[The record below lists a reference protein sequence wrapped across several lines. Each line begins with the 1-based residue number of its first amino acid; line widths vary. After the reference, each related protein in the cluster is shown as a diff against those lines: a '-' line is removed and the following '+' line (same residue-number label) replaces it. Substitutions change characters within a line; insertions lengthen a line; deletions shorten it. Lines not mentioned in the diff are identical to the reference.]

1 MRWCCTCRNL
11 AALLCMRTMLFFPLH
26 FPLCSSDRSTCVAVL
41 TGPSQS
47 LLCHLKYQRAA
58 DASGVAVLYAGVTQ
72 GQSFACRAVGQPP
85 AQGDLLSSAHT
96 AHEASLCWRYVYDGN
111 APKHMEPFLS
121 QLSSLHRT
129 NSLWKSPRQFFRAPD
144 PAVP

>member
-1 MRWCCTCRNL
+1 M
-11 AALLCMRTMLFFPLH
+11 
-26 FPLCSSDRSTCVAVL
+26 AVL

-144 PAVP
+144 PAVPYHFSPPEYFTMLAGGACTELAGLVALHSVTRTS